1 MRISSNLFFQT
12 GLNSINAQQADL
24 VHLYKQVGS
33 GQRMVTPSDDPLAA
47 AQAINVSQTLAMTER
62 YAANR
67 QVANQNLGMEEN
79 ILNTV
84 TLQLQDVKTRL
95 VEAGNG
101 TISAVDR
108 ATLADVLEL
117 ARDNLLTLA
126 NSTDGNGQYLFS
138 GAKGNTAPFNPDG
151 SYAGDSLQRL
161 IQVDQTR
168 QLASADVGS
177 DIFSRAAPGTVGY
190 VTVPGSANTG
200 TAAVTA
206 YDMTNNAGLAAGRS
220 VQIEFID
227 STTNPGELAYKVS
240 IPTEAGTTLEYE
252 FDFPTNA
259 DGSLADPAVLLDADL
274 GLNITLTGTPA
285 LGDGFEM
292 VPMHSS
298 VYTLESSPGA
308 TSVVRSVSGYDGQ
321 RLEMHYTM
329 VDDPTDPND
338 PPAQVEGFVVNGQ
351 EYVATIDPGTGRV
364 SVAVGDID
372 IEFDTEPTIG
382 DTFTIS
388 ASAGSQ
394 SREQLNVFQAL
405 DDIVAA
411 LRSTGTSEADQTNLI
426 NAMKSALQRVDVT
439 YNNVLAVRA
448 SVGTRMNEIS
458 ALNSSGSTRILD
470 YKYQLSQLED
480 LDYYTAITQ
489 LQLRTTALEAAAM
502 AFQKIQNTSLFNLNA
517 RG

>member
-33 GQRMVTPSDDPLAA
+33 GQRMVAPSDDPLAA
-47 AQAINVSQTLAMTER
+47 AQAINVSQTLAMSER

-101 TISAVDR
+101 TMSAVDR

-117 ARDNLLTLA
+117 ARESLMTLA

-227 STTNPGELAYKVS
+227 STTTPGKLAYKVS
-240 IPTEAGTTLEYE
+240 IPTEAGTTLKYE

-259 DGSLADPAVLLDADL
+259 DGSL
-274 GLNITLTGTPA
+274 
-285 LGDGFEM
+285 
-292 VPMHSS
+292 
-298 VYTLESSPGA
+298 
-308 TSVVRSVSGYDGQ
+308 
-321 RLEMHYTM
+321 
-329 VDDPTDPND
+329 
-338 PPAQVEGFVVNGQ
+338 
-351 EYVATIDPGTGRV
+351 
-364 SVAVGDID
+364 
-372 IEFDTEPTIG
+372 
-382 DTFTIS
+382 
-388 ASAGSQ
+388 
-394 SREQLNVFQAL
+394 
-405 DDIVAA
+405 
-411 LRSTGTSEADQTNLI
+411 
-426 NAMKSALQRVDVT
+426 
-439 YNNVLAVRA
+439 
-448 SVGTRMNEIS
+448 
-458 ALNSSGSTRILD
+458 
-470 YKYQLSQLED
+470 
-480 LDYYTAITQ
+480 
-489 LQLRTTALEAAAM
+489 
-502 AFQKIQNTSLFNLNA
+502 
-517 RG
+517 